1 MKRSQK
7 PVNYLEAYTSLQIT
21 FLAIILGAIIVMFHE
36 YRSRIHE
43 YEGTQFPSNSY
54 RKIVLQPAYEEAK
67 KHFLKSMVQI
77 HIAHLKMLEEQQL
90 VSKDDV
96 KKIGF
101 AISQLDLEYY
111 EKQDYK
117 PQFEDLFFRIE
128 NKLMEIAGDVAG
140 NLHIGRSRNDMG
152 IAIYRMTI
160 REKLLALME
169 ELVTLRTLLIAF
181 ALEHVDTIMI
191 GYTHTQQAQPT
202 TFAHYLKAVIDQL
215 TRDFKRMQHAYA
227 TVNQSSMGAAALTT
241 TGFNIN
247 RQRMQELLAFDDL
260 VENAW
265 DAVAGADYIAETASV
280 VQLAALN
287 LGRTAQDFLQWATQ
301 EFNAISLASPYVQ
314 VSSIMPQ
321 KRNPVSIE
329 HTRSLLSSVVGDAS
343 TVLQM
348 IHNTP
353 FGDIVDTEDDMQ
365 PYIWRAMEKL
375 RGIYKLF
382 GSLVVTM
389 DVNKEKLLERAER
402 SFANVTQLADTLVI
416 TENISFRQS
425 HAIVSNCV
433 RTLLKNNKDSI
444 EDLTWEL
451 VNEKCIELTDKP
463 LNISKEEFYQSLKP
477 THFVNIRKLPGGPA
491 PMTMRKSLLKA
502 KRETPLLNSWIQIK
516 KDAILQSEKRL
527 QQYLDAWSKQET

>member
-1 MKRSQK
+1 M
-7 PVNYLEAYTSLQIT
+7 
-21 FLAIILGAIIVMFHE
+21 IVMFQE

-43 YEGTQFPSNSY
+43 SEGTQFPSNSY
-54 RKIVLQPAYEEAK
+54 RKIVLQPAYDEAK
-67 KHFLKSMVQI
+67 KHFLKAMVQI

-90 VSKDDV
+90 VSKEDA
-96 KKIGF
+96 KKIGA
-101 AISQLDLEYY
+101 AIGQLDMEYFS
-111 EKQDYK
+111 KQEYQ
-117 PQFEDLFFRIE
+117 PQFEDLFFHIE
-128 NKLMEIAGDVAG
+128 NKLMEMAGDIAG

-160 REKLLALME
+160 REKLLDLMD
-169 ELVTLRTLLIAF
+169 ELVTLRTSLITF

-227 TVNQSSMGAAALTT
+227 TVNRSSMGAAALTT

-247 RQRMQELLAFDDL
+247 RARMQELLAFDDM

-287 LGRTAQDFLQWATQ
+287 LGRTAQDFLLWATQ

-389 DVNKEKLLERAER
+389 DVNKEKLLERAEK
-402 SFANVTQLADTLVI
+402 SLANVTQLADTLVM

-425 HAIVSNCV
+425 HKLVSECV
-433 RTLLKNNKDSI
+433 RALLKDNKTSI

-451 VNEKCIELTDKP
+451 VNAKSIELTKKP
-463 LNISKEEFYQSLKP
+463 LKISKEEFYQSLKP
-477 THFVNIRKLPGGPA
+477 AHFVNVRKMPGGPA
-491 PMTMRKSLLKA
+491 PMTMTESLLKA
-502 KRETPLLNSWIQIK
+502 KSETSALCKWVQNK

-527 QQYLDAWSKQET
+527 RQYLDEWSRKEK